1 MAATDSVCL
10 YLKIQLKGE
19 MLLKK
24 QQVLHAEPRAGGGD
38 NEEIQCESL
47 LPSLSMV
54 SFTEPWSGECSA
66 HQWHCSHT
74 LLQENDAGPGRAEEE
89 RREAAVKDSKLQCL
103 PVALQLLLVFPATGH
118 CHFKVLSHFTQVSRV
133 MPL

>member
-1 MAATDSVCL
+1 
-10 YLKIQLKGE
+10 
-19 MLLKK
+19 
-24 QQVLHAEPRAGGGD
+24 
-38 NEEIQCESL
+38 
-47 LPSLSMV
+47 MV

-89 RREAAVKDSKLQCL
+89 RREVAVKESKLQCP
-103 PVALQLLLVFPATGH
+103 PVALYLLLVFPVTGH
-118 CHFKVLSHFTQVSRV
+118 CHFKVLSHFMQVSRV